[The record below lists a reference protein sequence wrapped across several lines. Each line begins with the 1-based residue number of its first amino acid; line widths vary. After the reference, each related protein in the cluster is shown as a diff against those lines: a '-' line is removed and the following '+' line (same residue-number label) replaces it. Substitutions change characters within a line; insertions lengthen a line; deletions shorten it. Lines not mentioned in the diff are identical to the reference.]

1 MQHHLNLQLQL
12 HEPTQA
18 HSETSRKEGPAM
30 RDWMAAFN
38 TAVLTTLTDSA
49 PVASDLP
56 ELMASPE
63 FAALIIAAGHLADSQ
78 KLSPED
84 AAERI
89 VRCFRQASSIWN
101 TALLKRG
108 MQSMLG

>member
-1 MQHHLNLQLQL
+1 MQHHLDLQLQL
-12 HEPTQA
+12 HESNQTSA
-18 HSETSRKEGPAM
+18 ETSRKEGPAM

-38 TAVLTTLTDSA
+38 TAILTTLHESA
-49 PVASDLP
+49 PVATDLP

-78 KLSPED
+78 RLSPED
-84 AAERI
+84 AAERM
-89 VRCFRQASSIWN
+89 VRCFRQASAIWN